1 MLKFLTGNKNKFK
14 EVRIGLAP
22 FQVEQ
27 LDIDLTEIQ
36 EIDRYK
42 IIEHKLQ
49 EAFKYHRGEFLLEDD
64 SLYLEL
70 FDYKFPGPLVKWFN
84 GSIGI
89 KKLSELAL
97 KNKKTGVR
105 LNVILALA
113 KSEKDI
119 IYFEAV
125 LKGNITKPK
134 GKAGFGFDPI
144 FKPLGHKKTLAE
156 IKEKGNYTVSARSK
170 ALVKLKKYLIQN
182 EKKLNREA

>member
-1 MLKFLTGNKNKFK
+1 MLKFLTGNKNKYR
-14 EVRIGLAP
+14 EVCIGLAP

-49 EAFKYHRGEFLLEDD
+49 EAFKHHKGEFLLEDD

-89 KKLSELAL
+89 KKLSELAI

-105 LNVILALA
+105 LNVIFALA
-113 KSEKDI
+113 SSQKNIK
-119 IYFEAV
+119 YFEAV

-134 GKAGFGFDPI
+134 GKSGFGFDPI
-144 FKPLGHKKTLAE
+144 FKPLGYNKTLAQ
-156 IKEKGNYTVSARSK
+156 IKEEDDYTVSARGK
-170 ALVKLKKYLIQN
+170 ALVKLKKYLIQ
-182 EKKLNREA
+182 KF